1 VGGAQT
7 LRIARPPTQRL
18 RGSASDRHVI
28 RPWHVACCLKRQR
41 LPSWRLE
48 EIAMSNPTMTFLS
61 HNEARWDRIL
71 RVTLGLLLISL
82 AFVGPKSAWGWLGL
96 VPLITGL
103 IGSCPLYSLFE
114 FSTCKSRQVRAS

>member
-1 VGGAQT
+1 
-7 LRIARPPTQRL
+7 
-18 RGSASDRHVI
+18 
-28 RPWHVACCLKRQR
+28 
-41 LPSWRLE
+41 
-48 EIAMSNPTMTFLS
+48 MTFLS

-96 VPLITGL
+96 VLLITGL